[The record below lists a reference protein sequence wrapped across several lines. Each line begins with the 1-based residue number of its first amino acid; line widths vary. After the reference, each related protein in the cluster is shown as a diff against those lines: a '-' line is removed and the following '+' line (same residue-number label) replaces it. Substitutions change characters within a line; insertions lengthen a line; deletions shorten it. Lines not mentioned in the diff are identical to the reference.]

1 MSNKFTIIQQANNEY
16 LLKYDMGLSYYKGV
30 INVNVFCV
38 ELQSN
43 YVDVV
48 KEAIKYFLVESKNE
62 PKIMSMFQ
70 YPETSEVNNFMI
82 SFEMKKDFIN
92 IQRLINI
99 EMFKITKTIDD
110 YMFELDYRI
119 KENSNLI
126 KDNST
131 SHENKIIELEKK
143 NLEYENEIKKLKETV
158 DLLTQ
163 NVNKLLNSPK
173 IENASFNNPSNLFL
187 NSPTNFKE
195 IPVQQSKFSM
205 PPVTNNLNSFQTPKV
220 ENNIFAPNNQS
231 QNNNLNS
238 FQTPKVENNI
248 FTPNNQTQNNSLNFN
263 PLAPVVKTDNND
275 NIFNIGLPS
284 KNSSLTLINND
295 KKI

>member
-1 MSNKFTIIQQANNEY
+1 MSNKFTIIQQANNEHV
-16 LLKYDMGLSYYKGV
+16 LKYDMGLSYYKGV
-30 INVNVFCV
+30 INLNSFCV

-99 EMFKITKTIDD
+99 EMYKVTKTIDD

-119 KENSNLI
+119 KENTNLI
-126 KDNST
+126 KDNSILVN

-143 NLEYENEIKKLKETV
+143 NLEYESEIKKLRESI
-158 DLLTQ
+158 DILNQ
-163 NVNKLLNSPK
+163 NINKLLNQPK
-173 IENASFNNPSNLFL
+173 LENASFSNPTNLFS
-187 NSPTNFKE
+187 NTPTTFKE
-195 IPVQQSKFSM
+195 NQAQQSKFSISS
-205 PPVTNNLNSFQTPKV
+205 V
-220 ENNIFAPNNQS
+220 
-231 QNNNLNS
+231 NNNLTS
-238 FQTPKVENNI
+238 FQPTKLDNKP
-248 FTPNNQTQNNSLNFN
+248 FTPINPTQNNLTFTG
-263 PLAPVVKTDNND
+263 LTPVVKTDN
-275 NIFNIGLPS
+275 IFNLGAPS
-284 KNSSLTLINND
+284 PVKNSNQQITNPD
-295 KKI
+295 KS